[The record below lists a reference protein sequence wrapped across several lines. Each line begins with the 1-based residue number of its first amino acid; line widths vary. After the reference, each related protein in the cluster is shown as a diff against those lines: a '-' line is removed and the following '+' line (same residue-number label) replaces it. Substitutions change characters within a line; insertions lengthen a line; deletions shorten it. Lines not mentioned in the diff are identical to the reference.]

1 MWGLPP
7 TDTVLHVLSLIALAA
22 QAMTAAL
29 AAGRRSMDW
38 VGVCLLGCITAL
50 GGGTI
55 RDVVLGHY
63 PLPWVENPS
72 YLAITAVAAFIA
84 VLVARLVHRLI
95 LAFLVLDAIGLVVFT
110 MAGCDVAWQMNQPLP
125 IVIVAGMITG
135 CAGGVLRDI
144 LCNEVPLLFR
154 SELYASVS
162 VVTGLFYA
170 TAFGLKLNDE
180 LWTALTFVLGLSLRL
195 LAIRYKW
202 EMPKFVFDAE
212 KK

>member
-1 MWGLPP
+1 MWNMPP
-7 TDTVLHVLSLIALAA
+7 TDSVLHILSFIAVAA
-22 QAMTAAL
+22 QSMTAAL

-38 VGVCLLGCITAL
+38 AGVCMLGAITAL

-55 RDVVLGHY
+55 RDVLLGHY
-63 PLPWVENPS
+63 PLLWVAHPI
-72 YLAITAVAAFIA
+72 YLAIAAAGAFATI
-84 VLVARLVHRLI
+84 LLARLVHRLN

-110 MAGCDVAWQMNQPLP
+110 MAGCDIAWQVEASLP
-125 IVIVAGMITG
+125 IVIVSGMITG

-170 TAFGLKLNDE
+170 TAFGLHLNDQI
-180 LWTALTFVLGLSLRL
+180 WTVLTFALGLTFRM

-202 EMPKFVFDAE
+202 EMPKFVFRGE
-212 KK
+212 ER